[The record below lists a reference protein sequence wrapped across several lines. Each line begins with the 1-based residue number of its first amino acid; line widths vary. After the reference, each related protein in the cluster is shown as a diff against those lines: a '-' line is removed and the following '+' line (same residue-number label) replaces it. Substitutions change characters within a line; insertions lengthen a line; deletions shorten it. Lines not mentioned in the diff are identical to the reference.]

1 LKLSLKDV
9 SVSFKGDEGRALALD
24 GVALDQEEGTVVMVV
39 GPSGC
44 GKSTLLNVVA
54 GLIKPDSGS
63 ALFDGRPVTGPSPE
77 RSVIFQDG
85 ALFPWLTVRQ
95 NVEFG
100 LKQAGVAKSARIAR
114 ARTTL
119 ETVGLRLFENR
130 PIGELS
136 GGMRQRVAIAR
147 ALVLEPEALL
157 MDEPLSALDAITRE
171 DLYVEL
177 QRLWGQ
183 TRSTVL
189 FVTHNVREAVV
200 LGDRVVLMSPGP
212 GRFLK
217 DYEVSIRKPRRL
229 DDAEVAALAKRISD
243 EMKEGM
249 AK

>member
-1 LKLSLKDV
+1 LKLSLQNI
-9 SVSFKGDEGRALALD
+9 SVSFKGEENRTLALD
-24 GVALDQEEGTVVMVV
+24 NVSLDQEEGTVVMVV

-63 ALFDGRPVTGPSPE
+63 ALFDGRPITGPGRE

-100 LKQAGVAKSARIAR
+100 LNQAGVSKNERMAKARQF
-114 ARTTL
+114 L
-119 ETVGLRLFENR
+119 DKVGLMPFENS
-130 PIGELS
+130 PISELS
-136 GGMRQRVAIAR
+136 GGMRQRVAMVR
-147 ALVLEPEALL
+147 ALVTGPEAIL
-157 MDEPLSALDAITRE
+157 MDEPLSSLDAISRE

-177 QRLWGQ
+177 QRLWQ
-183 TRSTVL
+183 ETRSTVL

-200 LGDRVVLMSPGP
+200 LGDRVVLMSPSP
-212 GRFLK
+212 GRMLQEFVV
-217 DYEVSIRKPRRL
+217 DIEKPRRL
-229 DDAEVAALAKRISD
+229 DDVQVALLAKQISD
-243 EMKEGM
+243 EMKLGM